1 MQKLPRELKNTP
13 GDAPQVPCSV
23 SFGLNRDDYHNK
35 GDHCGSQCSGHSTA
49 WITAPMWTNL
59 WVYAEALQLKSEILW
74 SGCNPHILTHPI
86 PFGSGLLRKGDKRCK

>member
-35 GDHCGSQCSGHSTA
+35 GDHCGSQCSGHSTSLDNSSDVDQPA
-49 WITAPMWTNL
+49 GICRGLTA
-59 WVYAEALQLKSEILW
+59 EE
-74 SGCNPHILTHPI
+74 
-86 PFGSGLLRKGDKRCK
+86 